1 MPFVT
6 LTKGARVRTSDS
18 RWREAFEIADAVS
31 EGAARVE
38 GDRVVW
44 YGSTSLILSVE
55 ATNDEERAFL
65 AAVAERDVH
74 VRTRAIRAA
83 VREATVRAAAQTGQ
97 AGQTGQTGTRAT
109 SRLGRSQCEIRF
121 AVDPRGVRID
131 VDVQAPLIE
140 GSAAASR
147 RGTGRSTRP

>member
-1 MPFVT
+1 MTSRPGLAKGRRVPLVT
-6 LTKGARVRTSDS
+6 LSSGARVRTSDS
-18 RWREAFEIADAVS
+18 RWREAFDAADAVS

-38 GDRVVW
+38 GAKSVW
-44 YGSTSLILSVE
+44 YGSTSLILPVE
-55 ATNDEERAFL
+55 ATSDAERAFL

-83 VREATVRAAAQTGQ
+83 VREAAVRVAAQTGQ
-97 AGQTGQTGTRAT
+97 GAG

-121 AVDPRGVRID
+121 SVDPGGVRID

-140 GSAAASR
+140 GSATASR
-147 RGTGRSTRP
+147 RGTRL